1 MKHNTLFSVD
11 RTCASKFY
19 SMPCYT
25 AIHYLL
31 KEIQKT
37 LTQRQQKRKTHNHA
51 HLANTSVHFG
61 FWQFQSNDSHFNSW
75 MIRNEQRCQTKQS
88 FSETGVIIP
97 SQRPKTTQLC
107 QNICTFF
114 SLHIR
119 GIHGY
124 SMTVKYGVSGRGQAI
139 TIARLEYPSRERMTH
154 QLMRETWHFILVV
167 NNWLHQETT
176 NGIL

>member
-1 MKHNTLFSVD
+1 ML
-11 RTCASKFY
+11 
-19 SMPCYT
+19 MPCYT

-107 QNICTFF
+107 QNICIFF
-114 SLHIR
+114 PSTYVVFM
-119 GIHGY
+119 GIQWL
-124 SMTVKYGVSGRGQAI
+124 KI
-139 TIARLEYPSRERMTH
+139 WCIWPWPSDH
-154 QLMRETWHFILVV
+154 HCQTWISKSWEDDASTNEGHFILVV